1 MKSMKKLVLVGLVLL
16 ASVMGLVLMG
26 CDTPLEPVDNV
37 NTTTTPESKGQ
48 PETPKFTVTFDKNAE
63 NATGEMAS
71 QTFTQGEKK
80 ELPANA
86 FVRPTWTFSGWS
98 TNKEA
103 TTPEYGNKAQ
113 FSATKDTT
121 LYAVWTDNGTVAPVT
136 FTTQDGT
143 KFFYDETVTVTLATN
158 TEGATIEYKLDDG
171 QWQDYSSPI
180 EILSQNTIT
189 AKATKE
195 GLKPSEETS
204 ATYTVRKLTSITITP
219 PTRTVYSVGDEFA
232 PTGMVV
238 TAIYDDGETRM
249 VEGKISSDTSTLTG
263 EIGINKPVTVSYAEG
278 DMPTDATFTVD
289 VASYQFTETVQA
301 YEYPDGQTGT
311 ASATSIPKVDNP
323 VYKKFGDWPQTI
335 KGKDIEIGSNTL
347 TRGSLDFYVGS
358 DGNYYVKA
366 AEDACN
372 KNYKYSDGTKV
383 GQGGTSEKWF
393 KVEPIVWR
401 VLTDDYCV
409 PGENGEL
416 QSTGNDLLLA
426 ENLLTGGIPY
436 YVYVSSRTI
445 SDATVYT
452 NNYKYSTIRAWL
464 NGRYE
469 SDDSQANKYVGK
481 GFLQTAFTQSARDLI
496 ELTTVDNSA
505 ESTTDATGTLD
516 EATDFACA
524 NTTDKI
530 FLLSEKEA
538 TTTSYGFA
546 GFESGAGNTRI
557 RVTTDY
563 AKATGAYQS
572 STEGYGGWWW
582 LRSPH
587 CDDEDI
593 ACVIRNNGDAD
604 YHHYVFITNG
614 GVVPALCVQLQ

>member
-1 MKSMKKLVLVGLVLL
+1 
-16 ASVMGLVLMG
+16 MG

-37 NTTTTPESKGQ
+37 NTTPESKDQ

-103 TTPEYGNKAQ
+103 ATPEYGDKAQ

-121 LYAVWTDNGTVAPVT
+121 LYAIWTDNGTVAPVT

-219 PTRTVYSVGDEFA
+219 PTRTVYSVGDEFD

-358 DGNYYVKA
+358 DGNYYVKTEEKA
-366 AEDACN
+366 YDSGDQ
-372 KNYKYSDGTKV
+372 YKYSDGTQA

-401 VLTDDYCV
+401 VLT
-409 PGENGEL
+409 ENYN
-416 QSTGNDLLLA
+416 STGNALLLA
-426 ENLLTGGIPY
+426 EKILTGGIPW
-436 YVYVSSRTI
+436 
-445 SDATVYT
+445 DDDK
-452 NNYKYSTIRAWL
+452 NNYMESYIRKWL
-464 NGRYE
+464 NGNSSSGE
-469 SDDSQANKYVGK
+469 QSDYSGDA
-481 GFLQTAFTQSARDLI
+481 GFLQTAFTTSAQNLI
-496 ELTTVDNSA
+496 ANTIVDNSA
-505 ESTTDATGTLD
+505 ASTTDAGQNKVQ
-516 EATDFACA
+516 ATKYACG
-524 NTTDKI
+524 NTEDKI
-530 FLLSEKEA
+530 FLLSEQEV
-538 TTTSYGFA
+538 TTEGYDFDFYTKQG
-546 GFESGAGNTRI
+546 EGNTRI

-563 AKATGAYQS
+563 AKATGTRQGQKTY
-572 STEGYGGWWW
+572 EGGSWK
-582 LRSPH
+582 LRSPLNSEINKLLSINSGGSAH
-587 CDDEDI
+587 INSDVSAI
-593 ACVIRNNGDAD
+593 HV
-604 YHHYVFITNG
+604 
-614 GVVPALCVQLQ
+614 GVVPALSISLQ

>member
-1 MKSMKKLVLVGLVLL
+1 MKSMKKLVLVAFVLL
-16 ASVMGLVLMG
+16 ASVMTLAG
-26 CDTPLEPVDNV
+26 CKNDSV
-37 NTTTTPESKGQ
+37 

-63 NATGEMAS
+63 DATGEMAS

-121 LYAVWTDNGTVAPVT
+121 LYAIWTDNGTVAPVT
-136 FTTQDGT
+136 FDPPDGT
-143 KFFYDETVTVTLATN
+143 KFFYDETVTVTLATT
-158 TEGATIEYKLDDG
+158 TEEATIEYKLDDG

-219 PTRTVYSVGDEFA
+219 PTRTVYSVGDKFD

-238 TAIYDDGETRM
+238 TATYDDGETRM

-358 DGNYYVKA
+358 DGNYYVKTEEKA
-366 AEDACN
+366 NGSGDE
-372 KNYKYSDGTKV
+372 YKYSDGTQA

-401 VLTDDYCV
+401 VLTENYLV
-409 PGENGEL
+409 PSEDGTKIA
-416 QSTGNDLLLA
+416 SGNALLLA
-426 ENLLTGGIPY
+426 EKILTGGIPW
-436 YVYVSSRTI
+436 
-445 SDATVYT
+445 DDDK
-452 NNYKYSTIRAWL
+452 NNYMESYIRKWL
-464 NGRYE
+464 NGNSGSE
-469 SDDSQANKYVGK
+469 KQSDYNGDA
-481 GFLQTAFTQSARDLI
+481 GFLQTAFSTSARNMI
-496 ELTTVDNSA
+496 AETTVDNSA
-505 ESTTDATGTLD
+505 ASTTDAGQNLTQ
-516 EATDFACA
+516 ATKYACDD
-524 NTTDKI
+524 TKDKI

-538 TTTSYGFA
+538 TTKEYGFGEYGA
-546 GFESGAGNTRI
+546 SGQGNTRI

-563 AKATGAYQS
+563 AKATGAIHNAG
-572 STEGYGGWWW
+572 EGGWCW
-582 LRSPH
+582 LRSPDNSKGWVH
-587 CDDEDI
+587 RTNYDGATDYYSKFNSDI
-593 ACVIRNNGDAD
+593 CEGI
-604 YHHYVFITNG
+604 
-614 GVVPALCVQLQ
+614 VPALSISLQ

>member
-219 PTRTVYSVGDEFA
+219 PTRTVYSVGDKFD

-238 TAIYDDGETRM
+238 TATYDDGETRM

-278 DMPTDATFTVD
+278 DMTTDATFTVD

-311 ASATSIPKVDNP
+311 ASATSTPKVDNP

-358 DGNYYVKA
+358 DGNYYVKTEEKA
-366 AEDACN
+366 NGSGDE
-372 KNYKYSDGTKV
+372 YKYSDGTQA
-383 GQGGTSEKWF
+383 GQDGTSEKWF

-401 VLTDDYCV
+401 VLT
-409 PGENGEL
+409 ENYN
-416 QSTGNDLLLA
+416 STGNALLLA
-426 ENLLTGGIPY
+426 EKILTGGIPW
-436 YVYVSSRTI
+436 
-445 SDATVYT
+445 DDDK
-452 NNYKYSTIRAWL
+452 NNYMESNIRKWL
-464 NGRYE
+464 NGNSSSGE
-469 SDDSQANKYVGK
+469 QSDYSGDA
-481 GFLQTAFTQSARDLI
+481 GFLQTAFTTSAQNLI
-496 ELTTVDNSA
+496 ANTIVDNSA
-505 ESTTDATGTLD
+505 ASTTDAGQ
-516 EATDFACA
+516 EWPQATMYACG
-524 NTTDKI
+524 NTEDKI
-530 FLLSEKEA
+530 FLLSEQEV
-538 TTTSYGFA
+538 TTEGYGFDLYKKE
-546 GFESGAGNTRI
+546 GEGNTRI

-563 AKATGAYQS
+563 AKATGTRQGQKTY
-572 STEGYGGWWW
+572 EGGSWK
-582 LRSPH
+582 LRSPSNTRI
-587 CDDEDI
+587 DRVLSIDSVGSAGVMSDVTTI
-593 ACVIRNNGDAD
+593 
-604 YHHYVFITNG
+604 YV
-614 GVVPALCVQLQ
+614 GVVPALSISLQ

>member
-1 MKSMKKLVLVGLVLL
+1 MKSMKKLVLVAFVLL

-37 NTTTTPESKGQ
+37 NTTPESKDQ

-103 TTPEYGNKAQ
+103 ATPEYGDKAQ

-121 LYAVWTDNGTVAPVT
+121 LYAIWTDNGTVAPVT

-219 PTRTVYSVGDEFA
+219 PTRTVYSVGDEFD

-358 DGNYYVKA
+358 DGNYYVKTEEKA
-366 AEDACN
+366 YDSGDQ
-372 KNYKYSDGTKV
+372 YKYSDGTQA

-401 VLTDDYCV
+401 VLT
-409 PGENGEL
+409 ENYN
-416 QSTGNDLLLA
+416 STGNALLLA
-426 ENLLTGGIPY
+426 EKILTGGIPW
-436 YVYVSSRTI
+436 
-445 SDATVYT
+445 DDDK
-452 NNYKYSTIRAWL
+452 NNYMESYIRKWL
-464 NGRYE
+464 NGNSSSGE
-469 SDDSQANKYVGK
+469 QSDYSGDA
-481 GFLQTAFTQSARDLI
+481 GFLQTAFTTSAQNLI
-496 ELTTVDNSA
+496 ANTIVDNSA
-505 ESTTDATGTLD
+505 ASTTDAGQNKVQ
-516 EATDFACA
+516 ATKYACG
-524 NTTDKI
+524 NTEDKI
-530 FLLSEKEA
+530 FLLSEQEV
-538 TTTSYGFA
+538 TTEGYDFDFYTKQG
-546 GFESGAGNTRI
+546 EGNTRI

-563 AKATGAYQS
+563 AKATGTRQGQKTY
-572 STEGYGGWWW
+572 EGGSWK
-582 LRSPH
+582 LRSPLNSEINKLLSINSGGSAH
-587 CDDEDI
+587 INSDVSAI
-593 ACVIRNNGDAD
+593 HV
-604 YHHYVFITNG
+604 
-614 GVVPALCVQLQ
+614 GVVPALSISLQ

>member
-1 MKSMKKLVLVGLVLL
+1 MKSMKKLVLVAFVLL
-16 ASVMGLVLMG
+16 ASVMTLAG
-26 CDTPLEPVDNV
+26 CKNDSV
-37 NTTTTPESKGQ
+37 

-63 NATGEMAS
+63 DATGEMAS

-103 TTPEYGNKAQ
+103 TTPEYGDKAQ

-121 LYAVWTDNGTVAPVT
+121 LYAIWTDNGTVAPVT

-143 KFFYDETVTVTLATN
+143 KFFYGDTVTVTLATN

-219 PTRTVYSVGDEFA
+219 PTRTVYSVGDKFD

-238 TAIYDDGETRM
+238 TATYDDGETRM

-358 DGNYYVKA
+358 DGNYYVKTEEKA
-366 AEDACN
+366 NGSGDE
-372 KNYKYSDGTKV
+372 YKYSDGTQA

-401 VLTDDYCV
+401 VLTENYLV
-409 PGENGEL
+409 PSEDGTKIA
-416 QSTGNDLLLA
+416 SGNALLLA
-426 ENLLTGGIPY
+426 EKILTGGIPW
-436 YVYVSSRTI
+436 
-445 SDATVYT
+445 DDDK
-452 NNYKYSTIRAWL
+452 NNYMESYIRKWL
-464 NGRYE
+464 NGNSGSE
-469 SDDSQANKYVGK
+469 KQSDYNGDA
-481 GFLQTAFTQSARDLI
+481 GFLQTAFSTSARNMI
-496 ELTTVDNSA
+496 AETTVDNSA
-505 ESTTDATGTLD
+505 ASTTDAGQNLTQ
-516 EATDFACA
+516 ATKYACDD
-524 NTTDKI
+524 TKDKI

-538 TTTSYGFA
+538 TTKEYGFGEYGA
-546 GFESGAGNTRI
+546 SGQGNTRI

-563 AKATGAYQS
+563 AKATGAIHNAG
-572 STEGYGGWWW
+572 EGGWCW
-582 LRSPH
+582 LRSPDNSKGWVH
-587 CDDEDI
+587 RTNYDGATDYYSKFNSDI
-593 ACVIRNNGDAD
+593 CEGI
-604 YHHYVFITNG
+604 
-614 GVVPALCVQLQ
+614 VPALSISLQ

>member
-1 MKSMKKLVLVGLVLL
+1 MKSKRKFVLAGLVLL
-16 ASVMGLVLMG
+16 ARLTLAGCETEVEPKIQQPSGDGSGKTEPPKYIVEFNTDGGSAVDSQSVESGKVATKPEDPSLKGSWFLG
-26 CDTPLEPVDNV
+26 WYGDKERTQEFDFSAPITV
-37 NTTTTPESKGQ
+37 NTTVYAK
-48 PETPKFTVTFDKNAE
+48 
-63 NATGEMAS
+63 
-71 QTFTQGEKK
+71 
-80 ELPANA
+80 
-86 FVRPTWTFSGWS
+86 WS
-98 TNKEA
+98 
-103 TTPEYGNKAQ
+103 
-113 FSATKDTT
+113 
-121 LYAVWTDNGTVAPVT
+121 
-136 FTTQDGT
+136 
-143 KFFYDETVTVTLATN
+143 
-158 TEGATIEYKLDDG
+158 YKLHTEPSILTN
-171 QWQDYSSPI
+171 YTSPN
-180 EILSQNTIT
+180 NT
-189 AKATKE
+189 
-195 GLKPSEETS
+195 GSEW
-204 ATYTVRKLTSITITP
+204 TY
-219 PTRTVYSVGDEFA
+219 
-232 PTGMVV
+232 
-238 TAIYDDGETRM
+238 
-249 VEGKISSDTSTLTG
+249 
-263 EIGINKPVTVSYAEG
+263 
-278 DMPTDATFTVD
+278 
-289 VASYQFTETVQA
+289 VA
-301 YEYPDGQTGT
+301 
-311 ASATSIPKVDNP
+311 
-323 VYKKFGDWPQTI
+323 FGDWPQRI
-335 KGKDIEIGSNTL
+335 KAGDVTVDETKSRKMGMFTYYL
-347 TRGSLDFYVGS
+347 GS
-358 DGNYYVKA
+358 DGNCYVKA
-366 AEDACN
+366 KENAYGFGSD
-372 KNYKYSDGTKV
+372 YQYSDGTQA
-383 GQGGTSEKWF
+383 GQDETSEKWF

-469 SDDSQANKYVGK
+469 SDDSQANKYAGK

-593 ACVIRNNGDAD
+593 ARVIRNNGDAD
-604 YHHYVFITNG
+604 FLHPYVSITNG

>member
-1 MKSMKKLVLVGLVLL
+1 MKSMKKLVLVAFVLL

-37 NTTTTPESKGQ
+37 NTTPESKGQ

-63 NATGEMAS
+63 DATGEMAS

-171 QWQDYSSPI
+171 QWQGYSSPI

-219 PTRTVYSVGDEFA
+219 PTRTVYSVGDEFD

-249 VEGKISSDTSTLTG
+249 VKGKISSDTSTLTG

-358 DGNYYVKA
+358 DGNYYVKTEEKA
-366 AEDACN
+366 DGSGDE
-372 KNYKYSDGTKV
+372 YKYSDGTQA

-401 VLTDDYCV
+401 VLTENYLV
-409 PGENGEL
+409 PSEDGTKIA
-416 QSTGNDLLLA
+416 SGNALLLA
-426 ENLLTGGIPY
+426 EKILTGGIPW
-436 YVYVSSRTI
+436 
-445 SDATVYT
+445 DDDK
-452 NNYKYSTIRAWL
+452 NNYMESNIRKWL
-464 NGRYE
+464 NGNSSSGE
-469 SDDSQANKYVGK
+469 QSDYSGDA
-481 GFLQTAFTQSARDLI
+481 GFLQTAFTTSAQNLI
-496 ELTTVDNSA
+496 AETTVDNSK
-505 ESTTDATGTLD
+505 ESTNPDGDATLWNDGINKY
-516 EATDFACA
+516 ACD
-524 NTTDKI
+524 NTKDKI
-530 FLLSEKEA
+530 FLLSEQEA
-538 TTTSYGFA
+538 TTEGYGFDLCT
-546 GFESGAGNTRI
+546 GKGDSNTRI

-563 AKATGAYQS
+563 AKATGAYQT
-572 STEGYGGWWW
+572 STVGYGGSWT
-582 LRSPH
+582 LRSPQFTYIEYARAIESTGRASNFI
-587 CDDEDI
+587 CAVNEEDM
-593 ACVIRNNGDAD
+593 
-604 YHHYVFITNG
+604 
-614 GVVPALCVQLQ
+614 GVVPALSISLQ